1 MQARERIMT
10 LFEEII
16 TSRRNSK
23 EPNEDFLQSMLQRDS
38 FPADEK
44 LDDSEIMDNMLA
56 LILGGQSPT
65 ATSIMWS
72 VKFLDENKEVQD
84 RLRVSD

>member
-1 MQARERIMT
+1 MT

-23 EPNEDFLQSMLQRDS
+23 EPHEDFLQSMLQRDS
-38 FPADEK
+38 FPAYEK
-44 LDDSEIMDNMLA
+44 LDDSDIMDNMLA
-56 LILGGQSPT
+56 LILGGQSST

-72 VKFLDENKEVQD
+72 DKFLDENKEVQD